1 MCYFQLLNED
11 YRWWWRSFLH
21 SGSCAF
27 YTALYA
33 VWYHLVE
40 LDMNGIVPVLLYYGY
55 MFIICFTFFLITG
68 RCHMSYAHMSY
79 ANMSYAIVIEL
90 DKMHVIVFLS
100 IFPIYID
107 KDQIWTF
114 NLVYI
119 YADWSFCYTH
129 LTYNVFSFY
138 AIMVYGI
145 WFILYL
151 VSMTYTH
158 MTYTHMT
165 YTSQAP
171 SGTSPASGST
181 CTSTAPSRSTRH
193 TVRTVHI
200 VHTVR
205 TVVD

>member
-1 MCYFQLLNED
+1 MSLPAEVAILMCYFQLLNED

-119 YADWSFCYTH
+119 YAMCLFAQRITC
-129 LTYNVFSFY
+129 FPF
-138 AIMVYGI
+138 MVYLISCIYDNDI
-145 WFILYL
+145 WAYD
-151 VSMTYTH
+151 
-158 MTYTHMT
+158 
-165 YTSQAP
+165 TSQGMRLLEATA
-171 SGTSPASGST
+171 SHALRTSCASSQ
-181 CTSTAPSRSTRH
+181 SPPRWVQR
-193 TVRTVHI
+193 
-200 VHTVR
+200 
-205 TVVD
+205 